1 MQFRRQPRSWYF
13 QTFLLLGL
21 LLGTEPCALRA
32 QSGAGTG
39 YETRGDGGEID
50 VTVHDS
56 TGNLISTPATVKI
69 ELNGAPFDQGV
80 TSKGRIFFLLH
91 KMGDFQVIVEAT
103 GFKTGKKDVQM
114 DIPIKTE
121 VDITLRPETT
131 TTPAVGAAGDPVLA
145 PKAKESLDTAIHDLR
160 EGDLSGADKAIG
172 EAMKLAPNHPDVL
185 YVQGML
191 DLQRHEWAKAQGVL
205 EKSAQIEPNH
215 ARTQAALGMALCNQ
229 KKYQEAIAPLEKS
242 VQLDPNSGWETNWS
256 LAQAYYT
263 QKDTTKRQGGR
274 AGRDRFSR
282 GMLRRSICCWHKRWS
297 RSGDL
302 KSQRRCCAESSK
314 ITAVRRKQPPP
325 SVSSTGCRPTAR
337 SKSSKNCSGAGT
349 FYDASGPSSTVNTS
363 LKKWLLVL
371 LGLASG
377 D

>member
-1 MQFRRQPRSWYF
+1 MHRPDP
-13 QTFLLLGL
+13 QTMRTIGAGAILSLLTWLVPTRIL
-21 LLGTEPCALRA
+21 A

-39 YETRGDGGEID
+39 YETRGDRGEID

-56 TGNLISTPATVKI
+56 AGNLIATPAAVK
-69 ELNGAPFDQGV
+69 LYLDGAPYDQGA
-80 TSKGRIFFLLH
+80 TSKGRVFFILRKL
-91 KMGDFQVIVEAT
+91 GDFEVIVEAT
-103 GFKTGKKDVQM
+103 GFKPEKKDVRM

-121 VDITLRPETT
+121 VDITLKPETSN
-131 TTPAVGAAGDPVLA
+131 TPAVGVAGDPVLA

-256 LAQAYYT
+256 LAQAYYHT
-263 QKDTTKRQGGR
+263 ERYDEAFKAAEQAETDSAGHAPQVDLLLAQTMVAVGR
-274 AGRDRFSR
+274 FEESATVLR
-282 GMLRRSICCWHKRWS
+282 GI
-297 RSGDL
+297 
-302 KSQRRCCAESSK
+302 
-314 ITAVRRKQPPP
+314 I
-325 SVSSTGCRPTAR
+325 
-337 SKSSKNCSGAGT
+337 KNHSGAPEAATAQRFLDRLSADGKI
-349 FYDASGPSSTVNTS
+349 
-363 LKKWLLVL
+363 KKQ
-371 LGLASG
+371 
-377 D
+377 